1 MLLAAAGSLPVLSAV
16 TADERTAALRGLL
29 PRDFRAARA
38 LGERYLES
46 EPAERSADW
55 LAGELFGDPSLLT
68 TDLQGRD
75 WLKRRIRAR
84 CARDFRQGDL
94 VLLEGWLLART
105 EARLLALCAVL
116 PIS

>member
-1 MLLAAAGSLPVLSAV
+1 VAGSLPIVRAA
-16 TADERTAALRGLL
+16 TGDERTAAVRGLL

-38 LGERYLES
+38 LGERYLEI

-55 LAGELFGDPSLLT
+55 LAGELFGDVSLLT
-68 TDLQGRD
+68 ADPRGLD
-75 WLKRRIRAR
+75 PLKRRIRAG

-94 VLLEGWLLART
+94 VLLEGWWLART

-116 PIS
+116 PTP